1 MPARPALWYFDF
13 ISPFAWLQWNQLGA
27 LRGRLQIRPVPVVL
41 GALLAHFE
49 NKGPAEIP
57 GKRDFTYRFVHW
69 QARRAGVPLRFPP
82 AHPFNPLAA
91 LRLAVALEARDAA
104 VDAIFREVWE
114 HGRAVDSVEA
124 VAPLAARLG
133 VDDVAATLASPAI
146 KDRLRA
152 NTEAAIAAGVFGVP
166 TLAVGDRLFWGNDA
180 TPMLVDWLDHP
191 DAFEDAELARIATLP
206 SAISRR

>member
-13 ISPFAWLQWNQLGA
+13 ISPFAWLQWNQLGT
-27 LRGRLQIRPVPVVL
+27 LRSRLAIRPVPVVL

-57 GKRDFTYRFVHW
+57 GKREFTYRFVHW
-69 QARRAGVPLRFPP
+69 QARRAGVALRFPP
-82 AHPFNPLAA
+82 AHPFNPLCA
-91 LRLAVALEARDAA
+91 LRLAVALDARDDAI
-104 VDAIFREVWE
+104 DAIFREVWE

-124 VAPLAARLG
+124 LAPLAARLG
-133 VDDVAATLASPAI
+133 VDDLAARVADPAI

-166 TLAVGDRLFWGNDA
+166 TLAVDGHLFWGNDA
-180 TPMLVDWLDHP
+180 TPMLSDWLDQP
-191 DAFEDAELARIATLP
+191 AAFDNAELSRLADLP